1 MQSSTTQF
9 PSTCASKVA
18 VHRANA
24 VPMVSVV
31 VISALCIVCTIGLLI
46 GVFVSEPSDGLD
58 ITCISPDDNVASESL
73 NVLLMFA
80 LGYLS
85 SLAMKHRR
93 ILSRETHKVICLS
106 NDIVSSTSARIA
118 SIVARVRS
126 SGQSFQLPSWMS
138 KDVMAIF
145 SAATLCSLCI
155 GGLVVSAFIADAD
168 ADPVDSGLASESST
182 SMKAFTVGWM
192 FVLSFKLRR
201 ELIGCVGSS
210 WLLQPI

>member
-1 MQSSTTQF
+1 MQFSTTG
-9 PSTCASKVA
+9 ASKGA
-18 VHRANA
+18 IQRATA
-24 VPMVSVV
+24 VPMLSVV
-31 VISALCIVCTIGLLI
+31 VLSALCIVCTIGLLM
-46 GVFVSEPSDGLD
+46 GAFQSEPSNGLD
-58 ITCISPDDNVASESL
+58 ITCISPDDKVASETF

-93 ILSRETHKVICLS
+93 LLGRQTHNVICLS
-106 NDIVSSTSARIA
+106 NEMVSSTSARVA
-118 SIVARVRS
+118 SMVARVRS

-138 KDVMAIF
+138 KDVIAIF

-155 GGLVVSAFIADAD
+155 GGLVISAFMVEAD
-168 ADPVDSGLASESST
+168 ADPTDSGLASESST
-182 SMKAFTVGWM
+182 SMKAFTLGWM
-192 FVLSFKLRR
+192 FVLSFKLRG